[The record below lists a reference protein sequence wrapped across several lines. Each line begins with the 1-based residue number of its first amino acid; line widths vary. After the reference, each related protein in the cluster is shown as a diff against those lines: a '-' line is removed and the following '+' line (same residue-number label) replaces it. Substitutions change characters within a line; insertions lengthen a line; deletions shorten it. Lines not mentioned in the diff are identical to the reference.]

1 MYIDNPIG
9 NTPDNGD
16 NTDNNFKTVLFEETV
31 TTAQQGEFPV
41 AQAELAYSQYIDADT
56 IYVTFDGTTYTCQK
70 RHDDEEG
77 ANYYGAPTVDG
88 RVDFST
94 IPFSISSN
102 STNENYIATQ
112 IAGTHTVKV
121 EVEGSGGGGASF
133 GNYVNIDMGTDEP
146 SDYMG
151 GDAVPVDRIYAG
163 DYPPAGQMTLPD
175 NIIATF
181 NMAALNMAV
190 EGTSLNIP
198 LGATKTVQAVYLRT
212 ITGLDEQSGYIIEQ
226 TAYTSYEVRTGFG
239 GNKFLALNLANIPAP
254 YEGDGT
260 FPEIYIKYSN

>member
-9 NTPDNGD
+9 NTPNNGD
-16 NTDNNFKTVLFEETV
+16 NTDNSSKTVLFEETV
-31 TTAQQGEFPV
+31 TTSTSGAPV

-112 IAGTHTVKV
+112 TAGTHTVKV
-121 EVEGSGGGGASF
+121 EVESSGGGGASLGALVQVHNMFADLGTRFMVGDSVVVDVSLGGDKQMEVAGGVVLRAYKF
-133 GNYVNIDMGTDEP
+133 GNSYIAR
-146 SDYMG
+146 
-151 GDAVPVDRIYAG
+151 GDVLYLQVD
-163 DYPPAGQMTLPD
+163 QEE
-175 NIIATF
+175 
-181 NMAALNMAV
+181 AV
-190 EGTSLNIP
+190 EYAAEPI
-198 LGATKTVQAVYLRT
+198 AVYGDTDWVIDLPIPT
-212 ITGLDEQSGYIIEQ
+212 FEDGSTHIVII
-226 TAYTSYEVRTGFG
+226 S
-239 GNKFLALNLANIPAP
+239 
-254 YEGDGT
+254 D
-260 FPEIYIKYSN
+260 

>member
-16 NTDNNFKTVLFEETV
+16 NTDNNSKTVLFEETV

-112 IAGTHTVKV
+112 TAGTHTVKV
-121 EVEGSGGGGASF
+121 EAEESSGDINFDTIFNICSFNGEQQTNTRFKSAIAILNDIKIGYFNINTQDDPQYTVSFPNGTHIRLTGNISGVTGYKCVYEDADEVEHEI
-133 GNYVNIDMGTDEP
+133 VL
-146 SDYMG
+146 SDYQKTNNSISFTIPSAPD
-151 GDAVPVDRIYAG
+151 DAYIDDEYNVK
-163 DYPPAGQMTLPD
+163 
-175 NIIATF
+175 IIHF
-181 NMAALNMAV
+181 YFV
-190 EGTSLNIP
+190 Q
-198 LGATKTVQAVYLRT
+198 TV
-212 ITGLDEQSGYIIEQ
+212 
-226 TAYTSYEVRTGFG
+226 
-239 GNKFLALNLANIPAP
+239 N
-254 YEGDGT
+254 
-260 FPEIYIKYSN
+260 